1 MKAIFISYHQ
11 ALTEAVMII
20 LDKLR
25 IKGFT
30 QWENVKGRGS
40 ETGEPHYGTHTWPSL
55 NTAVLAIVDDGKVE
69 PLLEALRKL
78 DEKTGQQGIRAYVWD
93 IVNQM

>member
-11 ALTEAVMII
+11 ALTEAVMVI

-40 ETGEPHYGTHTWPSL
+40 DMGEPHYGTHTWPSL
-55 NTAVLAIVDDGKVE
+55 NTAILAIVDDEKIE

-78 DEKTGQQGIRAYVWD
+78 DAKTEQQGTRAFVWD
-93 IVNQM
+93 IVNQL